1 MREFLNSFS
10 KLEFDKL
17 KNHIQRYAS
26 SPLGKELI
34 QQLTPFTSIEE
45 IRASLALVSEMK
57 RLLEE
62 HEYPPLDH
70 VPDVRV
76 SLHHSSIEN
85 FVLPPEELHK
95 IQLLLETSKKVTSY
109 FKQKKDKYPL
119 LHSRI
124 QRVQVHKVLEY
135 NIREAI
141 DDDGVVKDNATKDLA
156 RIRKRIVEKKDQLRA
171 QLESILKSLVGKE
184 WVQEEI
190 ITTRD
195 GRMVVPV
202 RTEYKNRVPGF
213 IHSSSSSGATVF
225 IEPSETLESNNDL
238 RTLQFQEQ
246 REIERILRE
255 LTQQVRDAREALSEN
270 LQSLSFL
277 DFIAAKA
284 KYSIEVLGAEP
295 IIKSDGHLHL
305 MGARHPLL
313 LQRHKRE
320 EVVPLDVELT
330 SPTRTII
337 ITGPNAGGKSVALK
351 TIGILNVLMQ
361 SGCHIPASAES
372 ELPVFSELFVDI
384 GDEQSIED
392 DLSSFSSHLKNLKE
406 VLHNATKTSLI
417 LLDEIGSGT
426 DPVEGSSLAA
436 AVLESLTAIGCVTV
450 ATTHHGSL
458 KTFAYET
465 PGIENAAME
474 FDQSTLLPTY
484 HFRIGLPGSSYA
496 IEMAERMSVPRTITD
511 RAKQMR
517 GSGANSF
524 ENLILELERQSQKL
538 ASDLELVRT
547 EKLQLNALITHYQNQ
562 ISTLEKELK
571 SIKLKAA
578 NEATAI
584 ILKANSA
591 IEAAIQMIK
600 EQGAGKEAIKAAK
613 QEIKDLAAEVE
624 SFRQELEPTET
635 SIREFT
641 IGTLVKLRQTNSI
654 GEIIEETNEG
664 DYTVLM
670 GGIKVKVD
678 RRELEP
684 ATGPTMVAPAQAS
697 ALETATAKREID
709 LRGMYGDEAIEAIDK
724 FLDSAMISG
733 LHRVDIIHGKG
744 TGALRKRVGEYLK
757 KNPSVKAFRLGEWNE
772 GGAGVTVVEL
782 T

>member
-1 MREFLNSFS
+1 MQEFLNSFS

-17 KNHIQRYAS
+17 KKHVQRYAS
-26 SPLGKELI
+26 SPIGKELV
-34 QQLTPFTSIEE
+34 QQLTPSSSIAD
-45 IRASLALVSEMK
+45 IRSSLALVSEMK

-62 HEYPPLDH
+62 HEYPPLDD

-85 FVLPPEELHK
+85 FVLPAEELHK
-95 IQLLLETSKKVTSY
+95 IERLLETSRKTTSY

-119 LHSRI
+119 LYS
-124 QRVQVHKVLEY
+124 RVQEIQAHQVLEY

-141 DDDGVVKDNATKDLA
+141 DNDGVVKDNATKELA
-156 RIRKRIVEKKDQLRA
+156 RIRKRIVEKNDQLRS
-171 QLESILKSLVGKE
+171 QLENILKSLVGKE
-184 WVQEEI
+184 WAQEEI

-255 LTQQVRDAREALSEN
+255 LTRQVRDAREALEEN
-270 LQSLSFL
+270 LRSLSFL
-277 DFIAAKA
+277 DFVAAKA

-295 IIKSDGHLHL
+295 IIKTDGSLHIK
-305 MGARHPLL
+305 GARHPLL
-313 LQRHKRE
+313 LQKHKRE
-320 EVVPLDVELT
+320 EVVPLDVDLEG
-330 SPTRTII
+330 PTRTII

-351 TIGILNVLMQ
+351 TIGILNVLLQ
-361 SGCHIPASAES
+361 SGCHIPVSAES
-372 ELPVFSELFVDI
+372 ELPIFSELFVDI

-392 DLSSFSSHLKNLKE
+392 DLSSFSSHLRNLKE
-406 VLHNATKTSLI
+406 VLHNATKTSLV

-436 AVLESLTAIGCVTV
+436 AVLESLTATGCLTV

-474 FDQSTLLPTY
+474 FDQSSLLPTY
-484 HFRIGLPGSSYA
+484 HFRMGLPGSSYA
-496 IEMAERMSVPRTITD
+496 IEMAERMSMPLGITE
-511 RAKQMR
+511 RAKKMR

-524 ENLILELERQSQKL
+524 ENLILDLERQSQKL
-538 ASDLELVRT
+538 ATDLELVRT
-547 EKLQLNALITHYQNQ
+547 EKLQLNTLIIHYQSQ
-562 ISTLEKELK
+562 ITALEKELK
-571 SIKLKAA
+571 TIKLRAA
-578 NEATAI
+578 HEAQEI
-584 ILKANSA
+584 IGRANSA
-591 IEAAIQMIK
+591 VEAAIQKIK
-600 EQGAGKEAIKAAK
+600 EQAAGRESIRDAK
-613 QEIKDLAAEVE
+613 LEIKELAAELTTLREKLEPEDISV
-624 SFRQELEPTET
+624 QELTVG
-635 SIREFT
+635 T
-641 IGTLVKLRQTNSI
+641 IVKLKQTNAI
-654 GEIIEETNEG
+654 GEVIEGTNDG
-664 DYTVLM
+664 NYTVLM

-678 RRELEP
+678 KKELEP
-684 ATGPTMVAPAQAS
+684 ANGPTMVVPARATGLEPS
-697 ALETATAKREID
+697 AAKREID
-709 LRGMYGDEAIEAIDK
+709 LRGMYGDEAMDAIDK
-724 FLDSAMISG
+724 FLDSAIVSG

-744 TGALRKRVGEYLK
+744 TGALRKKVGEYLK

-782 T
+782 S